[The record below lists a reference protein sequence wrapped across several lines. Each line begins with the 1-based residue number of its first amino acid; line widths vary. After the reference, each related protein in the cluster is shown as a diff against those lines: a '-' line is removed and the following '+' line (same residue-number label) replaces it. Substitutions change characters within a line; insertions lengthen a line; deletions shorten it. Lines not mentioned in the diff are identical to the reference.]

1 VEKHQLEIVKI
12 NGRPMCQLGEGT
24 PEKRHEWSYDASIVS
39 IEASQGAN
47 RKPQLI
53 SGLGPG
59 EDSTHLDAAG
69 VMLPRWVLD
78 VHNRKRSARLV
89 FMPLDVRGV
98 EFTVRLP
105 SAKSRLEND
114 D

>member
-1 VEKHQLEIVKI
+1 
-12 NGRPMCQLGEGT
+12 MCQLDEASPG
-24 PEKRHEWSYDASIVS
+24 KRHEWTYDSSIVS
-39 IEASQGAN
+39 IEASQGGN
-47 RKPQLI
+47 RKTQLI

-59 EDSTHLDAAG
+59 EDSTHLDAASPL
-69 VMLPRWVLD
+69 LPRWVLD

-105 SAKSRLEND
+105 SAKSRLDND